1 MAPDSMVGKVDFFPM
16 IMNRISMVAQP
27 DYIPSSIVPDEVYLT
42 DWPQFDTLPEDKRAE
57 VMERIPVEGEA
68 EMLEAVKKSDD

>member
-1 MAPDSMVGKVDFFPM
+1 
-16 IMNRISMVAQP
+16 MVAQP